1 MIRVC
6 AWCNKDMGVLLAGG
20 QSKNII
26 THGICEECANNIFT
40 KIGLKSESFL
50 DDLAAPVLV
59 VDETGRT
66 LSANRLARVLLKKDL
81 QDTELYN
88 IGDMFECAHAALPEG
103 CGKTIH
109 CGTCTIRSS
118 VMDTFES
125 GESKLEVKAYLHRGE
140 SDNSEKIDLSISTEK
155 INGVVMLRIDEIGNK

>member
-1 MIRVC
+1 MKRVC
-6 AWCNKDMGVLLAGG
+6 AWCNKDMGTLLVGG
-20 QSKNII
+20 QSQNII
-26 THGICEECANNIFT
+26 THGICEECANKIFT
-40 KIGLKSESFL
+40 RIGLKSESFL

-59 VDETGRT
+59 VDEIGRT
-66 LSANRLARVLLKKDL
+66 ISANRLARVLLKKDL

-88 IGDMFECAHAALPEG
+88 IGDMFECANAALPEG

-109 CGTCTIRSS
+109 CSTCTIRSS

-125 GESKLEVKAYLHRGE
+125 GESKLEVKAYLHRGK

-155 INGVVMLRIDEIGNK
+155 INGVVLLRIDEIGN